1 MARGTDQLRRRIRT
15 QRSRVEWL
23 SAHRDASTRVR
34 KAEHVERSVSVRGTV
49 TKPTQSRGRVTR
61 SPSLGDLCAPL
72 QVRRCKGQPRSGRI
86 LRCDGHREWLR
97 MDHHG
102 SGFQP
107 LFRIEMA
114 ASVAEL
120 NQFIGTRIAVAPRDP
135 PDESLLHKR
144 EMEPAQPGV
153 VRAVH
158 RKGDAAV
165 SLKHRGFT
173 PSASSHGIQ
182 NFLRHRVDLLHHV
195 RRQREIRRR
204 QNLGQLRGTGRA
216 DDCRSDEVVLF
227 APRGCKRHD

>member
-15 QRSRVEWL
+15 QRSRVDWL
-23 SAHRDASTRVR
+23 SPHRDAFTRVR
-34 KAEHVERSVSVRGTV
+34 KSEHVERSVSRNSYETNPIAWSCHPVPIT
-49 TKPTQSRGRVTR
+49 GRSLCASA
-61 SPSLGDLCAPL
+61 SPSVQRATSF
-72 QVRRCKGQPRSGRI
+72 RMI

-120 NQFIGTRIAVAPRDP
+120 NQSIGTRIAVAPRDP

-144 EMEPAQPGV
+144 EMGPAQPGV

-158 RKGDAAV
+158 RKGDAAI

-182 NFLRHRVDLLHHV
+182 NFLRHRVDLLHDV
-195 RRQREIRRR
+195 GRQREIRRR

-227 APRGCKRHD
+227 APSGCKRHD